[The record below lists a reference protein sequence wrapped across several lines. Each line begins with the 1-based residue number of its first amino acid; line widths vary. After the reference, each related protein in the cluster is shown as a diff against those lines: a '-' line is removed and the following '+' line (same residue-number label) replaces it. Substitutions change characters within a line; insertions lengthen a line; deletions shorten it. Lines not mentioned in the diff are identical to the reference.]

1 MKLTGFIRLFF
12 VSLLSFTF
20 IYSTDLFSA
29 EVEITISK
37 QIERKIRLTLLP
49 FYAQATSQTE
59 FIILAKEIYAIAEFD
74 FNHSGFFQIWP
85 EEKLPEKA
93 LEQGKDFDNLNF
105 DFWLDYGT
113 EMVAKSQ
120 FEITGDKITI
130 RMKVFDMASRAVI
143 FEDAVSGPKS
153 SLRSVVHTITGNFIE
168 KVSGRSSITNSRI
181 AFVAQTGKAKN
192 LYLMDY
198 DGYNTVQ
205 FTFDDSINIDPSW
218 KPDGSGIFYMSYI
231 QTYPFIYL
239 KKINADKINLIS
251 GKPGLNAF
259 PAVSPDGQKIACTL
273 SFNGNPEIY
282 VIDLYGNVLK
292 RVTWSPSVENSPTWA
307 PDNQTLA
314 FVSDISGTG
323 RPQIYVKNYLAG
335 DDIDPRRI
343 TFSGNYN
350 SSPDWSP
357 IPGSSII
364 VYTSLYGR
372 NSEICIVDANT
383 GDYRRVTTTL
393 ESEEDPSWAP
403 DGIHVSYTLTQ
414 NYRSEIYFMDIRDAV
429 SVKLTAFKNN
439 CSSSAWGPS
448 YKKTK

>member
-1 MKLTGFIRLFF
+1 VKTPTMKNLLFIVFF
-12 VSLLSFTF
+12 IINLVYCS
-20 IYSTDLFSA
+20 YLFSA

-37 QIERKIRLTLLP
+37 QIERKTRLTLLP
-49 FYAQATSQTE
+49 FYAQAKSQSE
-59 FIILAKEIYAIAEFD
+59 FIILAKEIFAIAEFD
-74 FNHSGFFQIWP
+74 FKHSGYFQLWP

-93 LEQGKDFDNLNF
+93 LDQAKDFENLNF

-113 EMVAKSQ
+113 EMVTKGI
-120 FEITGDKITI
+120 FEVSGDNITI
-130 RMKVFDMASRAVI
+130 KFRVFDMASRSI
-143 FEDAVSGPKS
+143 YFEDAISGSQSK
-153 SLRSVVHTITGNFIE
+153 LRSLVHTITANLIE
-168 KVSGRSSITNSRI
+168 KVSGRPSIATTKI
-181 AFVAQTGKAKN
+181 AYVAQTGSAKN
-192 LYLMDY
+192 IYIMDY
-198 DGYNTVQ
+198 DGYNHFQ
-205 FTFDDSINIDPSW
+205 FTFDDTINVDPEW
-218 KPDGSGIFYMSYI
+218 NREGNAVLYMSYI
-231 QTYPFIYL
+231 QTYPFIYM
-239 KKINADKINLIS
+239 KKLNADKINLIS

-282 VIDLYGNVLK
+282 VIDFYGNVIK
-292 RVTWSPSVENSPTWA
+292 RVTWTPSVENSPTWA

-314 FVSDISGTG
+314 FVSDMGGTG

-357 IPGSSII
+357 IPGSNII

-383 GDYRRVTTTL
+383 GDYRRVTTSL

-403 DGIHVSYTLTQ
+403 DGIHITYTITQ
-414 NYRSEIYFMDIRDAV
+414 NYKSDIYFMDIRDGV
-429 SVKLTAFKNN
+429 PVKLTSSKNN